1 MANRYWVGSTGT
13 WTTIGV
19 FANTNWAT
27 SSGGSSGASSPTPS
41 DDVFF
46 DVNSNAFTCTVTVL
60 TATCA
65 SLNVIGLNKRLTL
78 NLGTLYVNTLTV
90 YGGINVSLTST
101 NFNYTSNSPGWTATI
116 YNAFTTTNFIKIG
129 LTSTSVTQSTSSA
142 ISMKSQLGASNIGE
156 PLSVVTSGTSIR
168 SALYSSNIGEPPI
181 PITTY
186 LTTSL
191 AFTSNYPL
199 SLSAIPIKV
208 PERFGINSSN
218 TITPL
223 PYQFWG

>member
-27 SSGGSSGASSPTPS
+27 SSGGGGGASSPSPS

-46 DVNSNAFTCTVTVL
+46 DVNSNAFTCTVTIL

-90 YGGINVSLTST
+90 YGGINVALTAT
-101 NFNYTSNSPGWTATI
+101 NFNYTSNSPGWTSTT

-129 LTSTSVTQSTSSA
+129 LTATLITYSTSSS
-142 ISMKSQLGASNIGE
+142 ISMRSQLGASNIGE
-156 PLSVVTSGTSIR
+156 PLVITSGTAIR
-168 SALYSSNIGEPPI
+168 LALYSSNIGEAPI

-199 SLSAIPIKV
+199 SLPATPVRAIEK
-208 PERFGINSSN
+208 FGINSSN
-218 TITPL
+218 TITPI